1 MKKIETEKVIKEK
14 VITYQADDG
23 TIFDS
28 LEECKKYEETAK
40 MVAYGMIKDKKIADE
55 SIYDLLDNGADDE
68 PIEVWHI
75 DTVETAELLNRY
87 LKLAT
92 EYKSDANL
100 IETADVGKDIII
112 QWSYDREYCWSLGSI
127 EDYIEKIR
135 KNYDKMIE
143 QRKKVWFGEN
153 EAE

>member
-1 MKKIETEKVIKEK
+1 MKKIEMEKVIKEK
-14 VITYQADDG
+14 IITYQADDG
-23 TIFDS
+23 TIFDN

-40 MVAYGMIKDKKIADE
+40 MVAYGMIKDKKIADTTV
-55 SIYDLLDNGADDE
+55 YDFLDNGADDE
-68 PIEVWHI
+68 VIEVWHI

-92 EYKSDANL
+92 EDKSNAHL

-143 QRKKVWFGEN
+143 QRKRVWFGES
-153 EAE
+153 EAK